1 MIDAMPYLPMVKA
14 KAPKAPMG
22 AAFIRMSTTRKIA
35 KLADS
40 RMFST
45 GLPLSPTRI
54 RPMPNRIATNSTCRM
69 LPSTKADTSVVGMMS
84 MTNPV
89 SDVSCAFSV

>member
-1 MIDAMPYLPMVKA
+1 
-14 KAPKAPMG
+14 MG

-40 RMFST
+40 MTDRT
-45 GLPLSPTRI
+45 GLARSPTMI
-54 RPMPNRIATNSTCRM
+54 MPMPNRIATNSTCRM

-84 MTNPV
+84 MTKPTRL
-89 SDVSCAFSV
+89 VSCAFSA